1 VTAVPAVALRA
12 VRPGDA
18 DGMLTVLHACERS
31 WASFAPADW
40 TPPPAGAAHWVT
52 ELEDGREWA
61 QVAEESDAVMRSRIV
76 GFASWGEA
84 RDQALGPVVDGV
96 ANLNALFV
104 HPDRWR
110 RGIATRL
117 LDAAVGAMRA
127 AGYRWA
133 RLFTPQGA
141 PAEQFYAAR
150 GWIADGRLAWHHVLG
165 FAVVGYA
172 LEL

>member
-1 VTAVPAVALRA
+1 MTTAPAISLRA

-18 DGMLTVLHACERS
+18 DGMLAVLHACEQS
-31 WASFAPADW
+31 WASFAPVGW
-40 TPPPAGAAHWVT
+40 EPPPPSAAHWVV
-52 ELEDGREWA
+52 ELEDSPEWA
-61 QVAEESDAVMRSRIV
+61 QVAEEPRPDRAARIV

-84 RDQALGPVVDGV
+84 RDEAFGPVIEGV

-110 RGIATRL
+110 RGIATQL
-117 LDAAVGAMRA
+117 LDAAVSAMRA
-127 AGYRWA
+127 AGYRWG
-133 RLFTPQGA
+133 RLFTPRGA
-141 PAEQFYAAR
+141 PAERFYAAH
-150 GWIADGRLAWHHVLG
+150 GWIADGRLAWHQVLG

>member
-1 VTAVPAVALRA
+1 VSEAPAVALRA

-18 DGMLTVLHACERS
+18 GPMQAVLDACQRT
-31 WASFAPADW
+31 WTSFAPEDW
-40 TPPPAGAAHWVT
+40 EPPAPGMAHWVQ
-52 ELEDGREWA
+52 ELEQGVGWSR
-61 QVAEESDAVMRSRIV
+61 VAESSGRVI

-84 RDQALGPVVDGV
+84 RDEAFGTAIAGI
-96 ANLNALFV
+96 ANLDALFV
-104 HPDRWR
+104 HPDHWR
-110 RGIATRL
+110 QGIATRL
-117 LDAAVGAMRA
+117 LDAAVAAMREG
-127 AGYRWA
+127 GYAWG

-141 PAEQFYAAR
+141 PAERFYASQ